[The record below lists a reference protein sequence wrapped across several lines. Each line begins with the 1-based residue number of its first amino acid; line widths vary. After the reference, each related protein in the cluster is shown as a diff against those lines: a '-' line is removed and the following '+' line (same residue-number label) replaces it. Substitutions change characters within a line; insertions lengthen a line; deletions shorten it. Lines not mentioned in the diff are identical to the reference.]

1 MTMSNLLSLLSQPA
15 LVIWLVKAT
24 ALLLAALAAT
34 AVLRRAS
41 AGTRH
46 LVWVGTL
53 GGILLL
59 PALSLWPPL
68 RLAVLPASLTRLT
81 FSAPL
86 PIIDAATTTSPVH
99 PQTSMS
105 PAVGIDRLP
114 ATSVTNQRAAAS
126 VVVPPLEG
134 KHIS

>member
-1 MTMSNLLSLLSQPA
+1 MNMSNLLSLLSQPA

-24 ALLLAALAAT
+24 ALLLTALAAT

-46 LVWVGTL
+46 LVWVGAL

-81 FSAPL
+81 LPAPVTA
-86 PIIDAATTTSPVH
+86 IDAA
-99 PQTSMS
+99 
-105 PAVGIDRLP
+105 
-114 ATSVTNQRAAAS
+114 ATAS
-126 VVVPPLEG
+126 SARPP
-134 KHIS
+134 